1 MLNKLIA
8 MLTAF
13 TMVTTVKDMILI
25 QRLEKAT
32 GIQTNATTIHEA
44 LRVYAMRS
52 TGR

>member
-8 MLTAF
+8 MLMAF
-13 TMVTTVKDMILI
+13 TMATAAKDMILI
-25 QRLEKAT
+25 QQLEKAT
-32 GIQTNATTIHEA
+32 GIKTNATTIDEA

>member
-8 MLTAF
+8 MLMAF
-13 TMVTTVKDMILI
+13 TMAATVKDMMLI
-25 QRLEKAT
+25 QQLEKAT
-32 GIQTNATTIHEA
+32 GVQTNATTIDEA

>member
-8 MLTAF
+8 MLMAF
-13 TMVTTVKDMILI
+13 TMATTAKDIMLI

-32 GIQTNATTIHEA
+32 GVQTNATTIDEA
-44 LRVYAMRS
+44 LRIYAMRS

>member
-13 TMVTTVKDMILI
+13 TMATTAKDMILI
-25 QRLEKAT
+25 QRLEKTT
-32 GIQTNATTIHEA
+32 GIQTNATTIDEA
-44 LRVYAMRS
+44 LRIYAMRS

>member
-32 GIQTNATTIHEA
+32 GIQTNATTIDEA
-44 LRVYAMRS
+44 LRIYAMRS

>member
-1 MLNKLIA
+1 MLNKIIA
-8 MLTAF
+8 MLMAF
-13 TMVTTVKDMILI
+13 TMATTVKDIILI

-32 GIQTNATTIHEA
+32 GIQANATTIDEA

>member
-8 MLTAF
+8 MLMAF
-13 TMVTTVKDMILI
+13 TMVTAAKDMMLI
-25 QRLEKAT
+25 EQLEKAT
-32 GIQTNATTIHEA
+32 GIQTNATTIDEA

>member
-8 MLTAF
+8 MLMAF
-13 TMVTTVKDMILI
+13 TMTTTTKDMILI
-25 QRLEKAT
+25 QQLKKAT
-32 GIQTNATTIHEA
+32 GIQTNATTIDEA